1 MPKTDRFFSL
11 HRLTLLVLTVV
22 LCFLAL
28 KPSLTSA
35 AACTNG
41 SVQTVYT
48 SIVCCGDTRL
58 GPKRNGERQ
67 TCENGQWVTTATG
80 CFNAPICAE

>member
-1 MPKTDRFFSL
+1 MPKTNRLFSL
-11 HRLTLLVLTVV
+11 RRLTLLVLAVV
-22 LCFLAL
+22 LTVLAL
-28 KPSLTSA
+28 TPSLTSA
-35 AACTNG
+35 CACTDG
-41 SVQTVYT
+41 SVRTVYG

-67 TCENGQWVTTATG
+67 TCQNCQWVTTSTG